1 MEQLG
6 PAVIQIGLMD
16 NSDTLQND
24 LAVTFMTSDIVGG
37 GNAQGKCTLIKSAHC
52 RKCVN

>member
-6 PAVIQIGLMD
+6 PAVIQIGLIN

-24 LAVTFMTSDIVGG
+24 LVVTFMTK
-37 GNAQGKCTLIKSAHC
+37 GKCTLIKSAHC